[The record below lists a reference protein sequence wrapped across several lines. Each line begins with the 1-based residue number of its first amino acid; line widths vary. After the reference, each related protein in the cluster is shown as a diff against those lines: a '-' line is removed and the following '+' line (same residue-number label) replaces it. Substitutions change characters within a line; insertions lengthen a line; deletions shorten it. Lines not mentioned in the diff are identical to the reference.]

1 MQRRDWLNLGL
12 VLLFAIVVRA
22 AIIARPFH
30 RNPEAMGSY
39 NAILGR
45 NYLSNYQ
52 WTRDWGIPVQSF
64 PSPTGDPG
72 DPGDPPTYYAN
83 HPPLVPLL
91 VALSYSI
98 FDEGEWQTRLPTAI
112 CTLGCI
118 VVIYTMLR
126 KRAGLRAATLAALL
140 FAATPMAIFFGGM
153 ADVINSQVVLFSLLA
168 VAAYLRFSET
178 TDARR
183 LLLLIGAF
191 ALAAL
196 SDWPAFFL
204 VPVLCLHFVFT
215 HRPRQWGWIFAFGF
229 ATVVI
234 FVAIFLH
241 ITMVTGNWTLIQERL
256 LRRSVSSHT
265 DSQQAF
271 DWMIWLKKAVWGYN
285 VKRHTIPLMLLATA
299 WVVIDGWRVRKVHD
313 SAATLVR
320 LLLAWAFVHVMIG
333 RQGVLNHDWWWW
345 ILTPGLCVAA
355 ALMLDRSW
363 QLFEGSAPA
372 ASVSP
377 LAASQISS
385 ADDTAKPQAA
395 RLGTARLVDAAFV
408 LLVGAWCVWTT
419 WTTVGFFYD
428 DRNIRGGMQYTIVEI
443 GRAIE
448 SAAPEGGLVILTEN
462 DDEPSMW
469 YYGRRPI
476 KMNVWDPRTL
486 DARMRDGFAELPF
499 DYTQPWHA
507 AATGLVFPKQYEPNA
522 ATFLDHLKG
531 TYRLRHTTPE
541 IDDKFYIF
549 DLGTHIH
556 SETPK

>member
-12 VLLFAIVVRA
+12 VLMFAIVVRA
-22 AIIARPFH
+22 SIIARPFH

-45 NYLSNYQ
+45 NYLHNYQ
-52 WTRDWGIPVQSF
+52 WTRDWGVPVQSF
-64 PSPTGDPG
+64 PSPT
-72 DPGDPPTYYAN
+72 GDPPTYYAN

-98 FDEGEWQTRLPTAI
+98 FSEGEWQTRLTPAL

-126 KRAGLRAATLAALL
+126 ERAGPRAATLAALL

-153 ADVINSQVVLFSLLA
+153 ADVINSQVVLFALLT
-168 VAAYLRFSET
+168 VAAYLRFSER

-204 VPVLCLHFVFT
+204 VPVLCVHFVFT

-234 FVAIFLH
+234 FFAIFLH

-256 LRRSVSSHT
+256 LRRSVSTHT
-265 DSQQAF
+265 DSQQVF
-271 DWMIWLKKAVWGYN
+271 DWGIWLKEAVWGYN
-285 VKRHTIPLMLLATA
+285 VKRHTIPLMLLGVA
-299 WVVIDGWRVRKVHD
+299 WMMVDGWRIRRTD
-313 SAATLVR
+313 DPAATPVR
-320 LLLAWAFVHVMIG
+320 LLLAWALVHVVVG

-345 ILTPGLCVAA
+345 VLTPGLAMAA
-355 ALMLDRSW
+355 ALNLDRICRYLESRGAQRW
-363 QLFEGSAPA
+363 AIYA
-372 ASVSP
+372 
-377 LAASQISS
+377 
-385 ADDTAKPQAA
+385 
-395 RLGTARLVDAAFV
+395 LVV
-408 LLVGAWCVWTT
+408 TVGAWCAWTT
-419 WTTVGFFYD
+419 WTTVAFFYN
-428 DRNIRGGMQYTIVEI
+428 DRNVRGGMQYTIVEI

-448 SAAPEGGLVILTEN
+448 LAAPEGGAVILAEN

-476 KMNVWDPRTL
+476 KMNVWDAQTL
-486 DARMRDGFAELPF
+486 DTRMRDGLAELPF
-499 DYTQPWHA
+499 DYSQPWRA
-507 AATGLVFPKQYEPNA
+507 APTGLVFPKQYEPNA
-522 ATFLDHLKG
+522 ASFLDYLKG
-531 TYRLRHTTPE
+531 TYRLRRTTSE
-541 IDDKFYIF
+541 IDDKFLIF
-549 DLGTHIH
+549 DLTTRVYIGTEPSEPSIDPHVPY
-556 SETPK
+556 ETPEAVLERLKDAQPPVLAPPK